1 LRNPKHGYWP
11 VFSAILP
18 PSALSFVNQLSS
30 VTNSI
35 GKGKNNP
42 LPNQTT
48 FFVFPI
54 LSRSLFTLFTLKIR
68 WLLKFLDL
76 CGCCCPSGRAWLLLS
91 LNEAVLEAFLATLE
105 DRPSLLSDYYLPDAL
120 LRDPTSLQV
129 LITLVSGLEHVGF
142 DFLLVRK
149 PFIPCGFDLPIGL
162 FTFALCRIAHFSTP
176 INRNRMA
183 AHL

>member
-1 LRNPKHGYWP
+1 
-11 VFSAILP
+11 
-18 PSALSFVNQLSS
+18 
-30 VTNSI
+30 
-35 GKGKNNP
+35 
-42 LPNQTT
+42 
-48 FFVFPI
+48 
-54 LSRSLFTLFTLKIR
+54 
-68 WLLKFLDL
+68 
-76 CGCCCPSGRAWLLLS
+76 LLS